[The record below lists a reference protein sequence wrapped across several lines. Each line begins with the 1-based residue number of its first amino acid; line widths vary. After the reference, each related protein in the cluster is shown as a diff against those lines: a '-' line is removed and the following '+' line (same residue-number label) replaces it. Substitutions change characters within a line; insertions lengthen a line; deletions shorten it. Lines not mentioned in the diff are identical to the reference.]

1 MNNTIR
7 SFSICFIVYEELP
20 EIYKAKIKIVEE
32 SAYNFDGQNNSND
45 EVYKGGQETKICAED
60 FNKKQDIFFDDK
72 IDENPSKFSEAKAK
86 EDAGDKDQYSLDN
99 FFKVEVNCA
108 DNSQP
113 KFIDESGIV
122 KDDVVI
128 KRKYNSSKRKVAA
141 DNV

>member
-1 MNNTIR
+1 MD
-7 SFSICFIVYEELP
+7 
-20 EIYKAKIKIVEE
+20 KAKFGNWGGLTQHRKNI
-32 SAYNFDGQNNSND
+32 YW
-45 EVYKGGQETKICAED
+45 KGGTPHKICAED

-113 KFIDESGIV
+113 KFIDESGMV